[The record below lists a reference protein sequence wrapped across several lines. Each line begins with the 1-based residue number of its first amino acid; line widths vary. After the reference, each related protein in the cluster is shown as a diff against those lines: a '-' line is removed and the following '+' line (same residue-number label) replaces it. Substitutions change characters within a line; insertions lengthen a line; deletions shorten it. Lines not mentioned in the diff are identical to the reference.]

1 MVDQRQP
8 QTHRT
13 DEARA
18 HDDHELI
25 EGAERA
31 PSAQGRS
38 GGRTATDVG
47 TRDEEKQAAGG
58 DTGATNVHKSDKVQ
72 PFIPT
77 RADNDGANG

>member
-1 MVDQRQP
+1 MDKQP
-8 QTHRT
+8 HTHRT

-31 PSAQGRS
+31 PSAQGRQQ
-38 GGRTATDVG
+38 GIHGDIA
-47 TRDEEKQAAGG
+47 TRD
-58 DTGATNVHKSDKVQ
+58 DLNNVRDPEARTRTHKSDKVQ

>member
-1 MVDQRQP
+1 MAEQP

-25 EGAERA
+25 DSAERA
-31 PSAQGRS
+31 PSQQG
-38 GGRTATDVG
+38 GNEGTPAAEVG
-47 TRDEEKQAAGG
+47 ARDEEKWAIGG
-58 DTGATNVHKSDKVQ
+58 DDAGVTNVHKSDKVQ
-72 PFIPT
+72 PIIPT

>member
-1 MVDQRQP
+1 MENRND
-8 QTHRT
+8 RT
-13 DEARA
+13 ADARA

-25 EGAERA
+25 DAAERA

-38 GGRTATDVG
+38 GGNTATDVG
-47 TRDEEKQAAGG
+47 TRDEEKQALNPDAGV
-58 DTGATNVHKSDKVQ
+58 TNVHKSDKVQ

>member
-1 MVDQRQP
+1 MADQP

-25 EGAERA
+25 EAA
-31 PSAQGRS
+31 AADHTPSAQGRS
-38 GGRTATDVG
+38 GGIHADIG
-47 TRDEEKQAAGG
+47 TRDDVNAVTDPDGR
-58 DTGATNVHKSDKVQ
+58 TPTHKSDKIQ
-72 PFIPT
+72 PIIST

>member
-1 MVDQRQP
+1 MADQP

-38 GGRTATDVG
+38 GGGTATDVG
-47 TRDEEKQAAGG
+47 TRDEEKSADGG
-58 DTGATNVHKSDKVQ
+58 DAGVTDVHKSDKVQ
-72 PFIPT
+72 PFIAT